1 MSVKPRST
9 RTSVVVV
16 AALAIFVLLGA
27 CAPGARMLSA
37 PTFSVDQAGSG
48 FVSIDPPG
56 IGDGSALFRV
66 AMRVTNPNPFG
77 LKLAA
82 LDGDMFFNDTR
93 AAALSFRG
101 GLDLPASGTAQLL
114 LDVRVPLGAAPALLE
129 SIASLVGGGSV
140 RYRLDSA
147 VAVDLLGTVQSFP
160 RFTLASGELS
170 NPLVISA
177 PRLSLVSSSLRFESV
192 SSVALALELSVSN
205 PGIVGYRVS
214 SPAVVLRVGGAD
226 AATASLGATAVPA
239 LGSATTTLTFRFDPL
254 TLGPALAA
262 QVQAASAG
270 VGTLS
275 FGLVGGWSLD
285 APGLAGLALE
295 PANLLQD
302 ALR

>member
-1 MSVKPRST
+1 M
-9 RTSVVVV
+9 V
-16 AALAIFVLLGA
+16 AVAIAVSAVLGA

-37 PTFSVDQAGSG
+37 PTFAIDQAGTG
-48 FVSIDPPG
+48 FVRIDPPG
-56 IGDGSALFRV
+56 VGDGSALFRV
-66 AMRVTNPNPFG
+66 ALLVTNPNPFG

-82 LDGDMFFNDTR
+82 LDGDLFFNDTR

-101 GLDLPASGTAQLL
+101 GLDVPATGTAPLL

-129 SIASLVGGGSV
+129 AIASLVGGSSV

-160 RFTLASGELS
+160 RFTLASGALS
-170 NPLVISA
+170 NPLVLSA
-177 PRLSLVSSSLRFESV
+177 PRLALINSSLRFESV
-192 SSVALALELSVSN
+192 SSVALTLELSVTN

-226 AATASLGATAVPA
+226 AGTASLGATDVPA
-239 LGSATTTLTFRFDPL
+239 LGSGTTTLTFRFDPL
-254 TLGPALAA
+254 TLGPAVSA

-270 VGTLS
+270 VGTVS
-275 FGLVGGWSLD
+275 FALIGGWTLE
-285 APGLAGLALE
+285 APGLAGLTLE